1 MNKKECMRVALCA
14 MAGAAGAQL
23 LVLAVG
29 SCVMMAAARRAGW
42 QCVCTGECVPTFE
55 PHEECEAPEA

>member
-29 SCVMMAAARRAGW
+29 GCVMMAAARRAGRLHS
-42 QCVCTGECVPTFE
+42 CTGEYVPIFE